1 MAHTDVVPVRPPDPL
16 AVSVDAA
23 TRVSGIGRTRLY
35 EAMSS
40 GELASCKIGKRRL
53 ILLEDLRAWLAQQRR
68 AETHPRPG
76 VPASQSPASAGEA
89 RRNRSEVGQ

>member
-35 EAMSS
+35 QAMGS

-53 ILLEDLRAWLAQQRR
+53 IMVDDLRAWLARHR
-68 AETHPRPG
+68 AE
-76 VPASQSPASAGEA
+76 
-89 RRNRSEVGQ
+89 VG